1 MEISLKSYSPWSDKM
16 YIIISQFLFCNLKLV
31 YDFKMEKIFL
41 NIVLNFFTKSF
52 ASYVLTIYFNNFRL
66 RLWSNFILFIWWA
79 SFSAQLSWSL
89 VSNALNCCGLQSTL
103 PLFFLISP
111 FICIFLNASLWFCNV
126 IFYLVE

>member
-1 MEISLKSYSPWSDKM
+1 MEISLKSYSLWSDKM

-66 RLWSNFILFIWWA
+66 RL
-79 SFSAQLSWSL
+79 
-89 VSNALNCCGLQSTL
+89 
-103 PLFFLISP
+103 
-111 FICIFLNASLWFCNV
+111 
-126 IFYLVE
+126 